1 MTINSIPNKSLGGLI
16 MAIEKMKRFI
26 NSTPNSSATVLNVA
40 MKLKEN
46 GYVELMEQEKW
57 TEDIKGRSVFV
68 IRGSS
73 IIAISLPKMGLKGF
87 IGTLTHSDSPT
98 FRIKANPEM
107 NSNGYTKLNVEP
119 YGSPIYYSWLDKPL
133 SICGTV
139 VDEYGYMCNVDTG
152 DDLQVFIPSQ
162 AIHMNREVNKKC
174 ELNPQIDMLPV
185 YLLNEQTN
193 NSFDKQFIKAINNN
207 RSKQYKIEKI
217 LAKDICLYNPE
228 KVKLIKLC
236 NSKDSIVI
244 GPRLDNLISVWA
256 SYEAMIGKQSITNA
270 FVTAIFNSEE
280 IGSATF
286 DGANGTFLNS
296 VLERICDI
304 YEEDK
309 YKTYANSMF
318 LSIDAAH
325 AIHPNAEKKSDP
337 TNKVKLGQG
346 IVIKHNDTYATNI
359 QIEAYI
365 KAICLD
371 EKICCQ
377 DFYSRSDMK
386 CGSTLGNISMS
397 RHGIPTQDIGIPML
411 AMHSAVETVS
421 KNDCLSLLKFL
432 EEFYKTY

>member
-1 MTINSIPNKSLGGLI
+1 
-16 MAIEKMKRFI
+16 MAIERMKRFI
-26 NSTPNSSATVLNVA
+26 NSTPNASATVFNVA
-40 MKLKEN
+40 LKLKEN
-46 GYVELMEQEKW
+46 GYIELMEQEKW
-57 TEDIKGRSVFV
+57 TEDIKGKGVFV

-87 IGTLTHSDSPT
+87 VGTLTHSDSPA
-98 FRIKANPEM
+98 FRIKANPEI
-107 NSNGYTKLNVEP
+107 NNNGYTKLNVEP
-119 YGSPIYYSWLDKPL
+119 YGGPIYYSWLDKPL

-139 VDEYGYMCNVDTG
+139 VDEYGDMYNVDTG

-174 ELNPQIDMLPV
+174 ELNPQTDMLPV
-185 YLLNEQTN
+185 YLLDEQTK
-193 NSFDKQFIKAINNN
+193 NSFDKQFLKAINNN
-207 RSKQYKIEKI
+207 RSKQDKIGRV

-236 NSKDSIVI
+236 NSNESLVL

-256 SYEAMIGKQSITNA
+256 SYESMIGKQSTSNA
-270 FVTAIFNSEE
+270 FVTAVFNSEE

-296 VLERICDI
+296 VLERICAV
-304 YEEDK
+304 YEENK
-309 YKTYANSMF
+309 YQIFANSSF

-337 TNKVKLGQG
+337 TNKVKLGKG

-365 KAICLD
+365 KGICVD
-371 EKICCQ
+371 EEIPWQ

-397 RHGIPTQDIGIPML
+397 THGIPTQDIGVPML

-421 KNDCLSLLKFL
+421 KNDCLTLLKFL